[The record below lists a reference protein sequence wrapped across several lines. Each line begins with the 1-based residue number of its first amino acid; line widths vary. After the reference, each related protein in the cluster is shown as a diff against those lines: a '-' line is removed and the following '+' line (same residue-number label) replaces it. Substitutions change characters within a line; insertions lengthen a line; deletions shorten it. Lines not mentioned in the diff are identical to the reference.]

1 MKRTPLYEKHL
12 EHKGKMIDFGGWEM
26 PVEYSGIIPEHEAV
40 RNAAGLFDVS
50 HMGEVIVSGV
60 DAEKFVQKMVTN
72 DISVMESGQIYY
84 SPMCYPDGG
93 VVDDL
98 LIYKYDTEKFLLV
111 INAANTQKD
120 LEWLRSHLFGKTE
133 LKDISADYALLA
145 LQGPAAQKI
154 LQKITEKNL
163 DEIKFFYFCDN
174 ANIEGIP
181 AFISRNGYT
190 GEDGFEILVSSSD
203 APILWDK
210 LMTAGK
216 DEGLVPAG
224 LGARDT
230 LRFEV
235 CLPLYGNEIDKDI
248 TPLEAGLG
256 FFVKLNKE
264 DFIGKEALAAQ
275 KAEGLKRKLCA
286 LEMIE
291 RGIPRTGY
299 EVFSG
304 DEKIGH
310 ITTGSYSPTLK
321 KNIGLALLNAEFSA
335 EGTIVE
341 VAVRKKSVKAKVVKK
356 PFYEKRYKK

>member
-1 MKRTPLYEKHL
+1 
-12 EHKGKMIDFGGWEM
+12 
-26 PVEYSGIIPEHEAV
+26 
-40 RNAAGLFDVS
+40 
-50 HMGEVIVSGV
+50 
-60 DAEKFVQKMVTN
+60 MVTN
-72 DISVMESGQIYY
+72 DISDMDSGQIYY

-98 LIYKYDTEKFLLV
+98 LIYKYDNEKFLLV
-111 INAANTQKD
+111 VNASNTQKD
-120 LEWLRSHLFGKTE
+120 IEWLQSHLFGKTE
-133 LKDISADYALLA
+133 LKDVSDDYALLA

-154 LQKITEKNL
+154 LQKITKKNL
-163 DEIKFFYFCDN
+163 NEIKFFYFCDN
-174 ANIEGIP
+174 VNIEGIP

-190 GEDGFEILVSSSD
+190 GEDGFEILVSSGD

-210 LMTAGK
+210 IMTAGK

-256 FFVKLNKE
+256 FFVKLNKD

-275 KAEGLKRKLCA
+275 RSEGLKRKLCA

-299 EVFSG
+299 EVFSE

-310 ITTGSYSPTLK
+310 ITTGSYSPTLNM
-321 KNIGLALLNAEFSA
+321 NIGLALLNIEFS
-335 EGTIVE
+335 EVGTIVE
-341 VAVRKKSVKAKVVKK
+341 VAVRKKRVKAKVVKK